1 MPGDLS
7 VTFQPPDMEHCRF
20 YEKVVKVKDD
30 VAAILNVFSGAII
43 VVPGQPA
50 GVCTSAEANRGTPGV
65 SPTAYSLIRSKIAFR
80 KSQGSIHSCRA
91 SIRTR
96 NEPQFGSVHAEVRFQ
111 SQARPQLLPNLSC
124 WALPSS

>member
-65 SPTAYSLIRSKIAFR
+65 RGQTIL
-80 KSQGSIHSCRA
+80 
-91 SIRTR
+91 
-96 NEPQFGSVHAEVRFQ
+96 
-111 SQARPQLLPNLSC
+111 
-124 WALPSS
+124 